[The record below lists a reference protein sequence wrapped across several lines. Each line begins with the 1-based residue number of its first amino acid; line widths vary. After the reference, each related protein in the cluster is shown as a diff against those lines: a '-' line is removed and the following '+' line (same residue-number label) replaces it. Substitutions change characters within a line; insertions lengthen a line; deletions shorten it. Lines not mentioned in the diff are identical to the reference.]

1 MGKEEGARLP
11 IAHCRLPLA
20 HRQPS
25 NPLSRAEKTPDNA
38 STMTILTAL
47 GLMSGTSLDGV
58 DAAILRTDG
67 VDVIAPG
74 PALSFP
80 YARDLKVFIRRAIKA
95 ALEGRDGAA
104 DIGKA
109 SAEVTAA
116 HVEAVAALLDKA
128 GMKRTQ
134 IDVIG
139 FHGQTILHR
148 PKRGPESFGRSWQIG
163 DARLLAEETR
173 IDVVADFRS
182 ADIAEGGEGAPL
194 APVYHG
200 ALARALQ
207 RDHPVGVLNLG
218 GVANLTFA
226 PPSGTDLDLLAFDC
240 GPGNGLIDQWTEFKT
255 SAAMDENGALALA
268 GQVHSEVLRLMLLN
282 PFIRRRPPKS
292 LDRYDFK
299 LDPALALSAADGAA
313 TLTAFTA
320 ACVRA
325 SVPHLPAAPGE
336 WIVAGGG
343 RRNPALMTALE
354 KALDAPV
361 LTAEDAGWRGDDLE
375 AECFA
380 YLAVRALRRL
390 PITFPRTTR
399 APRPLAAGVFHRA
412 PV

>member
-1 MGKEEGARLP
+1 
-11 IAHCRLPLA
+11 
-20 HRQPS
+20 
-25 NPLSRAEKTPDNA
+25 
-38 STMTILTAL
+38 MTLLTAI

-67 VDVIAPG
+67 VGVVEPG
-74 PALSFP
+74 ASSFFP
-80 YARDLKVFIRRAIKA
+80 YSRDLKIFVRRAIKA

-109 SAEVTAA
+109 AAEVTNA
-116 HVEAVAALLDKA
+116 HVEAVVMLLDKA
-128 GMKRTQ
+128 GVKRSA

-148 PKRGPESFGRSWQIG
+148 PKRGPETVGRSWQIG
-163 DARLLAEETR
+163 DARLLADETR
-173 IDVVADFRS
+173 IDVVSDFRG

-194 APVYHG
+194 APVYHAALVS
-200 ALARALQ
+200 ALARP
-207 RDHPVGVLNLG
+207 HPVAVLNIG
-218 GVANLTFA
+218 GVANITYA
-226 PPSGTDLDLLAFDC
+226 PPAGGDLDIIAFDC
-240 GPGNGLIDQWTEFKT
+240 GPGNGLIDQWAELKT
-255 SAAMDENGALALA
+255 GAAMDEGGALARE
-268 GQVHSEVLRLMLLN
+268 GKVHSDILRMMLLN
-282 PFIRRRPPKS
+282 PYIRRRPPKS

-325 SVPHLPAAPGE
+325 SAAHLPEPPGE

-361 LTAEDAGWRGDDLE
+361 LTAEEAGWRGDDLE

-380 YLAVRALRRL
+380 YLAVRSLRRL
-390 PITFPRTTR
+390 PLTFPRTTR
-399 APRPLAAGVFHRA
+399 APRPLAGGVFWRA
-412 PV
+412 PA

>member
-1 MGKEEGARLP
+1 
-11 IAHCRLPLA
+11 
-20 HRQPS
+20 
-25 NPLSRAEKTPDNA
+25 
-38 STMTILTAL
+38 MTLLTAL

-67 VDVIAPG
+67 AGVIEPG

-80 YARDLKVFIRRAIKA
+80 YSRDLKVFIRRAIKA

-109 SAEVTAA
+109 SAEVTNA

-128 GMKRTQ
+128 GMKRTA

-148 PKRGPESFGRSWQIG
+148 PKRGPESVGRSWQIG

-194 APVYHG
+194 APVYHA
-200 ALARALQ
+200 ALARSLA
-207 RDHPVGVLNLG
+207 RDHAIGVLNLG
-218 GVANLTFA
+218 GVANITFA
-226 PPSGTDLDLLAFDC
+226 PPQGGDLDILAFDC
-240 GPGNGLIDQWTEFKT
+240 GPGNGLIDQWTELKT
-255 SAAMDENGALALA
+255 GAAMDENGALAQS

-299 LDPALALSAADGAA
+299 IDPVLALSAADGAA

-325 SVPHLPAAPGE
+325 SVAHLPEAPGE

-343 RRNPALMTALE
+343 RRNPALMTALQ
-354 KALDAPV
+354 KALEAPV
-361 LTAEDAGWRGDDLE
+361 KPAEDAGWRGDDLE

-380 YLAVRALRRL
+380 YLAVRALKRL

-399 APRPLAAGVFHRA
+399 APRPLTAGAFHRA
-412 PV
+412 PI